1 MRMRIELRAREMDS
15 DSSNFTSSCSQISS
29 IKLFD
34 PVLPILLVFF
44 FLSSLSRR
52 YDTMIYTKEW
62 ARPGLELN
70 IKLLRKDPLQIVHY
84 LVRRSAPNT

>member
-1 MRMRIELRAREMDS
+1 MRIELRAREMDS

-62 ARPGLELN
+62 ARPGLGLN